1 MAEFVINAD
10 VVTEEPRVEV
20 TVTPGKAAG
29 SRTAALPAD
38 RR

>member
-20 TVTPGKAAG
+20 TVSPGKAARVSDG
-29 SRTAALPAD
+29 SD
-38 RR
+38 SG